1 MSRKKTEEVVEQ
13 PTDEE
18 VVEQPTGEPVAQE
31 IHSDTATRQ
40 YHERNDAIKK
50 AHAEELKKA
59 REEE

>member
-1 MSRKKTEEVVEQ
+1 MSKAKTEVTEEVVQEQ
-13 PTDEE
+13 
-18 VVEQPTGEPVAQE
+18 EQPTGEPVVRE